1 MSGKKSVS
9 DIDVAGQ
16 RVLVRVDFNVPFT
29 KGTTEISN
37 TQRIDAALPTIRH
50 LLDAGA
56 KSVVLMS
63 HLGRPEGRAQPQFSL
78 APVAAKL
85 RELLPGRDVAF
96 LEDCVGEAVTAACAD
111 PKVGSVI
118 LLENLRFHAEEE
130 GKGVDAA
137 TGAKVTPTAEAVAA
151 FRAGLTALGDV
162 YVNDAF
168 GTAHRGHSSMAGV
181 ALPVR
186 AAGFLMHKELS
197 YFSKALDDPERPF
210 LSILGGA
217 KVSDKILLIDNMI
230 DKVDEMIIG
239 GGMAYTFKKVLAGMP
254 IGASLFDE
262 DGAKLVPG
270 IMAKANAKGVKIH
283 LPSDFVLADA
293 FSADAKTA
301 AADDE
306 SGGVPD
312 GWMGLDHGPAT
323 VAAFAEVVA
332 SARTIVW
339 NGPMGVFE
347 FAAFETGTKALMD
360 AVVSV
365 TAVGPATTIIGG
377 GDTATCCKKY
387 GTEDKVSHVS
397 TGGGASLE
405 LLEGKVLPGVDALSD
420 AEALKHKKAGGS
432 SE

>member
-1 MSGKKSVS
+1 MASFTLGEKVEYLDDLSIEAPPFQSSPLQQRVEDDERMSGKKSVS

-37 TQRIDAALPTIRH
+37 TQRIVAALPTITH
-50 LLDAGA
+50 LLEAGA
-56 KSVVLMS
+56 KAVVLMS
-63 HLGRPEGRAQPQFSL
+63 HLGRPEGRPQPQFSL

-111 PKVGSVI
+111 PKPGSVI

-130 GKGVDAA
+130 GKGVDAG
-137 TGAKVTPTAEAVAA
+137 TGAKVTATAEAVAA

-197 YFSKALDDPERPF
+197 YFSKALDAPERPF

-230 DKVDEMIIG
+230 DKVGGREEMI
-239 GGMAYTFKKVLAGMP
+239 
-254 IGASLFDE
+254 
-262 DGAKLVPG
+262 
-270 IMAKANAKGVKIH
+270 
-283 LPSDFVLADA
+283 
-293 FSADAKTA
+293 
-301 AADDE
+301 
-306 SGGVPD
+306 
-312 GWMGLDHGPAT
+312 DHR
-323 VAAFAEVVA
+323 
-332 SARTIVW
+332 SARH
-339 NGPMGVFE
+339 
-347 FAAFETGTKALMD
+347 D
-360 AVVSV
+360 
-365 TAVGPATTIIGG
+365 
-377 GDTATCCKKY
+377 
-387 GTEDKVSHVS
+387 
-397 TGGGASLE
+397 
-405 LLEGKVLPGVDALSD
+405 
-420 AEALKHKKAGGS
+420 
-432 SE
+432 